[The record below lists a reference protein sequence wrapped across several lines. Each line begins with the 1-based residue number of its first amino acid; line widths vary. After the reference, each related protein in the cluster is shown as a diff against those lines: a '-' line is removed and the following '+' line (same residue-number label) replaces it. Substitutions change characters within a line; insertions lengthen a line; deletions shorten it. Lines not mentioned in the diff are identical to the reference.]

1 MYMISKFAWKSL
13 HDSMYSLIYVHLSGA
28 NMVKFITS
36 YNIHWVHMR
45 IRKTAMLNVKVQRRK
60 SVKTCRH
67 VKHASNPILT
77 KINQN
82 PLKYLDPFW
91 TIKIFYIFTFTFILP
106 LFIKHLKMG
115 SDRMENF
122 FDHNLD
128 KNTDTKSEIIVI
140 WGKCK
145 RTYVYLTLSLFLFSS
160 QGKVNVYWEELCI
173 T

>member
-1 MYMISKFAWKSL
+1 
-13 HDSMYSLIYVHLSGA
+13 
-28 NMVKFITS
+28 
-36 YNIHWVHMR
+36 MR
-45 IRKTAMLNVKVQRRK
+45 TRKTAILDVKVQRRK

-67 VKHASNPILT
+67 VKRASNPILT

-91 TIKIFYIFTFTFILP
+91 TIKIFYIFTFTFICH
-106 LFIKHLKMG
+106 FSSNTSKWAQIEWK
-115 SDRMENF
+115 NF

-128 KNTDTKSEIIVI
+128 KNMDTKSEIIVI